1 MGIIIS
7 KLKMIF
13 KINEKTDIDLLLD
26 QYQFRFE
33 ESQLDIDELRIYPKY
48 DIRRY

>member
-13 KINEKTDIDLLLD
+13 KINEKTDIDLLD
-26 QYQFRFE
+26 QYQFRIE